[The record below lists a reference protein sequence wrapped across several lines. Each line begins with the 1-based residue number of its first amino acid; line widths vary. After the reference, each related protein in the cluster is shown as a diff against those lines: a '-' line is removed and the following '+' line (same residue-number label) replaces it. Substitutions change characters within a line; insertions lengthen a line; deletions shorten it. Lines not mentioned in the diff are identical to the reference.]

1 MQETRET
8 LGFADSK
15 RSSVGVEWELQ
26 LVDMDSNDLRQA
38 ANTVIEQAWNDPKL
52 KPLVH
57 REMLLNT
64 VEVASGAH
72 NTISECMADL
82 RLAVTSLRP
91 KTNALRADFASA
103 GSHPF
108 AQPAYQR
115 VTDSRRYAE
124 LVQRTQYWGRQM
136 LLYGVHVH
144 VGVES
149 RAKVLPIINTLLTFG
164 GRLQSLAASSPYWAG
179 EDTGYASNRA
189 MVFQQLPTSGIPR
202 QFERWRD
209 LEQYAYD
216 MKKAGVIGTFDEVR
230 WDIRPSPNLGT
241 VELRIFDACSN
252 IREVEAVS
260 SVAHALVDHCS
271 SMVDAGEEL
280 PRLPDWFVEEN
291 KWRSARY
298 GLEAELIVDSAGKT
312 ENVRDSIETLVDT
325 LRPTA
330 QKLGCEGGLNKALEI
345 LDIGGSYAR
354 QREVAA
360 AVPTAPLDAVVELL
374 RAEMQEDRP
383 LTAEEFLDTHW
394 ADVARRG
401 TR

>member
-1 MQETRET
+1 MRET
-8 LGFADSK
+8 EESLGFAHSE

-38 ANTVIEQAWNDPKL
+38 ANAVIEQAWQDSNL

-72 NTISECMADL
+72 STVRDCMADL

-91 KTNALRADFASA
+91 KTNALRADFAAA

-108 AQPAYQR
+108 AKPAYQR
-115 VTDSRRYAE
+115 VTDTKRYAE

-202 QFERWRD
+202 QFDRWED
-209 LEQYAYD
+209 LERYAED

-230 WDIRPSPNLGT
+230 WDIRPSPHLGT

-252 IREVEAVS
+252 IREVEAIS
-260 SVAHALVDHCS
+260 SVAHALVDYCS
-271 SMVDAGEEL
+271 SLVDAGEDL

-298 GLEAELIVDSAGKT
+298 GLDAKLIVNASGKT
-312 ENVRDSIETLVDT
+312 EHVRDSLADLVET

-330 QKLGCEGGLNKALEI
+330 IRLGCAEGLDMALEI
-345 LDIGGSYAR
+345 LEIGGSYAR
-354 QREVAA
+354 QRQVAA
-360 AVPTAPLDAVVELL
+360 AVPSAPLDAVVELL
-374 RAEMQEDRP
+374 RAEMQADHP
-383 LTAEEFLDTHW
+383 LSAEEFLDTHW
-394 ADVARRG
+394 ADAARHG